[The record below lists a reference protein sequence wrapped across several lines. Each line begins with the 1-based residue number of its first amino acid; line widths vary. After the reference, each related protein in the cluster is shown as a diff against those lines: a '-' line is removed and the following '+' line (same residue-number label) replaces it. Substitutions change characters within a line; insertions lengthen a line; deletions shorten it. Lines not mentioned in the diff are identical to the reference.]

1 VAFCFVHAGDLHLD
15 APFTGLR
22 RVDREVADLLVDA
35 SLAAFDALV
44 QLTIDRGAAFLLLAG
59 GVYDGPRSGIR
70 AQVALRRGLERLG
83 RAGIA
88 TFLVLG
94 DRDPA
99 AGGWSAIQTWPP
111 HVTVFGADRTAA
123 VTVARGGEPIATVH
137 GLSHARPGAT
147 PNLVRR
153 FARTGGPGLHIGLL
167 HADLDGAPGSGASP
181 CTLDDLRGAGLDYWA
196 LGHAHRARVLAPEG
210 DGPWV
215 VEPGTLQGRGPA
227 PAERG
232 PKGAMVVTVDG
243 TRVSPP
249 EFVALDAVRLDTAV
263 VDVTPLADLAEV
275 TDALAAAGGE
285 LRASAGG
292 RPVLAS
298 ATLVGTGPVAAELR
312 RPHADRALLD
322 RLREGPEQELARR
335 ATMLSTHQ
343 DADPGPP
350 LLWWERVTDA
360 TDRDRDLTALRQR
373 GDLPAAVL
381 AAADV
386 LAADPD
392 GLRAFAAPHLA
403 PLGDL
408 GAPDDPVMAWP
419 AVTTLALDL
428 LVGDR

>member
-1 VAFCFVHAGDLHLD
+1 MAFCFVHAGDLHLD

-22 RVDREVADLLVDA
+22 RVDRQVADLLVDA

-59 GVYDGPRSGIR
+59 GLYDGPRTGIR

-88 TFLVLG
+88 TFVVFG

-99 AGGWSAIQTWPP
+99 GGGWSAIRTWPP
-111 HVTVFGADRTAA
+111 HVTVFGADRVAA

-137 GLSHARPGAT
+137 GLSHPRPGAT
-147 PNLVRR
+147 PNLVPR

-167 HADLDGAPGSGASP
+167 HADLDGPPGSGASP
-181 CTLDDLRGAGLDYWA
+181 CTPADLRGRGLDYWA
-196 LGHAHRARVLAPEG
+196 LGHGHRARVLPPDG
-210 DGPWV
+210 DGPWI

-227 PAERG
+227 PSERG
-232 PKGAMVVTVDG
+232 PKGAMAVTVDG
-243 TRVSPP
+243 TQVSPP
-249 EFVALDAVRLDTAV
+249 EFVPLDGVRLDTAV

-275 TDALAAAGGE
+275 AEALAAAGRE
-285 LRASAGG
+285 LLASGGG
-292 RPVLAS
+292 RPVVAS

-312 RPHADRALLD
+312 RPHADRTLVD
-322 RLREGPEQELARR
+322 RLRE
-335 ATMLSTHQ
+335 

-360 TDRDRDLTALRQR
+360 TDRDRDLGALRQR
-373 GDLPAAVL
+373 GDLPAEVL
-381 AAADV
+381 AAADR

-392 GLRAFAAPHLA
+392 ALRAFAAPHLA

-408 GAPDDPVMAWP
+408 GAADDPVGAWP